1 MPSLSSAA
9 LALAFAAA
17 VYLHARC
24 ITDPNPPQ
32 TRESHRIPDRI
43 SLLAGPSHNTARRI
57 ATAASLY
64 HALLMLYYPPTG
76 PNDTGDV
83 LPQLCPRPANTAPS
97 LFAWSPTTI
106 VCILSMFLGGAI
118 RLSAFGGLGR
128 FFTFRLAAPD
138 QLVTSGVYSF
148 VQHPSYTGQ
157 VLLMVPNLW
166 LVFGW
171 NATAACFVDAGL
183 LAWVRGWGVWASG
196 VFGAA
201 VLAGMGLRVRDEER
215 MLREKFGDEW
225 VAWNRKTKRF
235 IPGVF

>member
-9 LALAFAAA
+9 LALAFATAA
-17 VYLHARC
+17 YLHARC

-32 TRESHRIPDRI
+32 ARESRRIPDSI
-43 SLLAGPSHNTARRI
+43 SFLAGPSHNTARRLT
-57 ATAASLY
+57 TAASLY
-64 HALLMLYYPPTG
+64 HALLMLYYPTDQDAPG
-76 PNDTGDV
+76 NV
-83 LPQLCPRPANTAPS
+83 LPHLCPRPANTSPA
-97 LFAWSPTTI
+97 LFTWSPTTL
-106 VCILSMFLGGAI
+106 VCILSMLLGAAI

-128 FFTFRLAAPD
+128 FFTFRLTAPD

-171 NATAACFVDAGL
+171 NATAACFVDATL

-196 VFGAA
+196 VFLAA
-201 VLAGMGLRVRDEER
+201 VLVGMGLRVRDEER

-225 VAWNRKTKRF
+225 VKWNRRTKRF